1 VSDSCRHF
9 VIVGYERQ
17 FVGDRATSLSGG
29 LCLTVHVGEPGML
42 LRRRYLTA
50 ARAMRETGKLA
61 CMVINDLDAGV
72 VRRCKLKRVETR
84 VESA

>member
-1 VSDSCRHF
+1 
-9 VIVGYERQ
+9 
-17 FVGDRATSLSGG
+17 
-29 LCLTVHVGEPGML
+29 ML